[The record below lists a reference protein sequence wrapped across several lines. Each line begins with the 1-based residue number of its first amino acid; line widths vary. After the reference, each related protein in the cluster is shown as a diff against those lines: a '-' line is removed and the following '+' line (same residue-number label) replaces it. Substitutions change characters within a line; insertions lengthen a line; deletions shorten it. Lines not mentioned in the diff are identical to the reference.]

1 MRLHTS
7 RRSLL
12 LAATCAMLACAGE
25 KDSGSTS
32 SGGSTSAAGSGGSSV
47 AGAGAG
53 GTAQG
58 GAGAAVGGAGNGN
71 AAGEGGAAGAQTAG
85 AGGVNSG
92 GTSGAAGDG
101 GNAGA
106 GGTNSNCPA
115 SALFCDD
122 FEDYPANASDLS
134 PNWTVYTYS
143 GAVQVD
149 DSKPH
154 AGAQSL
160 HLTVEAGMRHYAD
173 LIRETQGVELVP
185 LNHYG
190 RMMVWLTAI
199 PDQAHWNLNSSS
211 GPMQSDPEELAKFLQ
226 GGMFGKLM
234 SNYAQRG
241 RVKVGD
247 VYPLRGGGPEQ
258 GDPGADSD
266 CAVAAPSQT
275 LTAGQWVCW
284 EWQFDGNSN
293 SAYLWLD
300 GTAMTEID
308 AVGHGTQC
316 QGPGFDGVP
325 MSADYPWAAPQ
336 FFDKVWLGYEQY
348 QDAPAQELW
357 IDDVVIA
364 SERVGCP

>member
-1 MRLHTS
+1 
-7 RRSLL
+7 
-12 LAATCAMLACAGE
+12 
-25 KDSGSTS
+25 
-32 SGGSTSAAGSGGSSV
+32 V
-47 AGAGAG
+47 AGGGGAG
-53 GTAQG
+53 GTQS
-58 GAGAAVGGAGNGN
+58 
-71 AAGEGGAAGAQTAG
+71 AG
-85 AGGVNSG
+85 AGGVDSA
-92 GTSGAAGDG
+92 GTAGAAGTG

-106 GGTNSNCPA
+106 GGAQGDCPA
-115 SALFCDD
+115 GALFCDD
-122 FEDYPANASDLS
+122 FESYAANASDLS

-143 GAVQVD
+143 GTVQVD
-149 DSKPH
+149 GSKPH

-173 LIRETQGVELVP
+173 LIRETQGLELVP

-211 GPMQSDPEELAKFLQ
+211 GPMQSDPQELAKFLQ

-247 VYPLRGGGPEQ
+247 EYPLRGGGPEQ

-275 LTAGQWVCW
+275 MTAGQWVCW
-284 EWQFDGNSN
+284 EWQFDGTSN

-300 GTAMTEID
+300 GVAMTEID

-325 MSADYPWAAPQ
+325 MSPDYPWAAPQ
-336 FFDKVWLGYEQY
+336 FFDKVWIGYEQY
-348 QDAPAQELW
+348 QDAPAQEVWL
-357 IDDVVIA
+357 DDVVI
-364 SERVGCP
+364 SSQRVGCP